1 MKISSLLKSF
11 FLISLMAVFTLHTN
25 AQTNYQSQ
33 KNAQINKSMGNGALI
48 GGLTG
53 LVFGRGFGGVVGGA
67 MIGAGIGAVAGA
79 VNGSSD
85 NPQLQSEVDFLVEKY
100 GESNML
106 GYVDLMECKHE
117 EAITHFIEQEFSN
130 NKDYKVAS
138 LWMKAIAEK
147 DRGNTERC
155 NDLYK
160 IIAANDSRF
169 ETAQDAEIKVIELY
183 VALKEDRA
191 SYEIICGQ

>member
-1 MKISSLLKSF
+1 MKISSLLQSF
-11 FLISLMAVFTLHTN
+11 FLISLMVIFTIHTQ
-25 AQTNYQSQ
+25 AQTSSQSQ
-33 KNAQINKSMGNGALI
+33 RDAQINKSMGHGALI

-85 NPQLQSEVDFLVEKY
+85 NRELQNEVDFLIEKY

-106 GYVDLMECKHE
+106 GYVDLMECKHD

-130 NKDYKVAS
+130 NRAYKVAS
-138 LWMKAIAEK
+138 LWMKAITEK
-147 DRGNTERC
+147 DRGNTQRC
-155 NDLYK
+155 NDLYEL
-160 IIAANDSRF
+160 IATNDSRF
-169 ETAQDAEIKVIELY
+169 ETPQDAEIKVIELY
-183 VALKEDRA
+183 LALKVDRE
-191 SYEIICGQ
+191 SYEIVCGE

>member
-1 MKISSLLKSF
+1 MKISSFLKSF
-11 FLISLMAVFTLHTN
+11 FLISLIAVFTLHTQ
-25 AQTNYQSQ
+25 AQTSSQSQ
-33 KNAQINKSMGNGALI
+33 RDDQISRSMGHGALI

-106 GYVDLMECKHE
+106 GYVDLMECKHD
-117 EAITHFIEQEFSN
+117 EATTHFIEQEFSN

-138 LWMKAIAEK
+138 LWMKAITEK

-155 NDLYK
+155 NDLYQL
-160 IIAANDSRF
+160 IANNDSRF
-169 ETAQDAEIKVIELY
+169 ETPQDAEIKVIELY
-183 VALKEDRA
+183 AALQVDRE
-191 SYEIICGQ
+191 SYEIVCGE